1 MSSAV
6 MWLLWPHVMWCVRMH
21 GSSLQGSRC
30 AFLFAPARTFEAKCC
45 RSYQANIFA
54 GQRWKFHDIKFQ
66 GHLSPTCQ
74 RWEPTT
80 ATWSRDAWGW
90 LRRRKAQTEFDTS
103 SYFKNPFDKQDYPR
117 KVGFIL
123 NLHGELFEAQ
133 FCLVGA
139 RHKNAWQDIASKRL
153 ETWTCMIAV
162 KPCTCAFFCLM
173 LQSCSILSSVFVCV
187 CCFFSVSSSK
197 LMFGKRFRP
206 RICLLDLRHHCVKTV
221 CRRLLTEVSR
231 LQKVWCSGPW
241 MDQHAVKDVFPVHPL
256 DSRDL

>member
-1 MSSAV
+1 
-6 MWLLWPHVMWCVRMH
+6 
-21 GSSLQGSRC
+21 
-30 AFLFAPARTFEAKCC
+30 
-45 RSYQANIFA
+45 
-54 GQRWKFHDIKFQ
+54 
-66 GHLSPTCQ
+66 
-74 RWEPTT
+74 
-80 ATWSRDAWGW
+80 
-90 LRRRKAQTEFDTS
+90 
-103 SYFKNPFDKQDYPR
+103 
-117 KVGFIL
+117 
-123 NLHGELFEAQ
+123 
-133 FCLVGA
+133 
-139 RHKNAWQDIASKRL
+139 
-153 ETWTCMIAV
+153 MIAV

-231 LQKVWCSGPW
+231 LQKVWCSDPW